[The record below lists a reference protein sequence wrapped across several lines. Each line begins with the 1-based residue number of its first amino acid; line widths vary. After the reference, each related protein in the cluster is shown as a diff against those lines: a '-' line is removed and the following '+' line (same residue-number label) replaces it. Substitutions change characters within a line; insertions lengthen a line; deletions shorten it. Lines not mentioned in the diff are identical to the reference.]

1 MKALIIE
8 DEIMAAEALRKLII
22 DAEPDTEIVNV
33 IQTVEESIEWL
44 ENNPSPDII
53 FADIHLAD
61 GSSFSVFEK
70 VKVNCPIVFTT
81 AYDEYALRAFEVNSI
96 DYLLKPI
103 DEKDMRRALD
113 KYKKLNFSNA
123 GQSATLESLL
133 REYVNRPKN
142 YKSHFLVAQRDK
154 LIPVS
159 ADNIAYIFIDQ
170 KSTKLVT
177 MNGLSYTLGK
187 NLDDMMQQLD
197 GDAFFRA
204 NRQFIVAHKA
214 IKDISLWFGN
224 KLLVNLSV
232 PCSEDIVISKMRVPE
247 FKEWYSK

>member
-8 DEIMAAEALRKLII
+8 DEVMAAESLRKLILE
-22 DAEPDTEIVNV
+22 AEPDTEIVNV

-44 ENNPSPDII
+44 GSNPSPDII

-61 GSSFSVFEK
+61 GSSFSVFER
-70 VKVNCPIVFTT
+70 VKVSCPIVFTT

-103 DEKDMRRALD
+103 GEKEVRRALD
-113 KYKKLNFSNA
+113 KYKKLNFSNSTQDA
-123 GQSATLESLL
+123 MLESFL
-133 REYVNRPKN
+133 REYASRTKN

-159 ADNIAYIFIDQ
+159 SDNIAYVYIDQ

-177 MNGLSYTLGK
+177 MNGISYSLSK
-187 NLDDMMQQLD
+187 NLDEMMQQLD
-197 GDAFFRA
+197 KNAFFRA

-214 IKDISLWFGN
+214 IKDISFWFGN

-232 PCSEDIVISKMRVPE
+232 SCDEDIVISKMRVPE